1 MLTRNYI
8 KQTINKRIIIFL
20 ICTAFFIVSF
30 VLNIVSSTAAYNYD
44 LNVIPSMQTG
54 PIMGTNGFNVFM
66 NLVSVIFNPM
76 ICAGYIFILY
86 LITYRKLE
94 VIAFLI
100 WFFFLSWLLG
110 ILKLAIQ
117 QARPY
122 WLNEG
127 VLMKSWTCFTDYGCP
142 SGHSM
147 LAIIIL

>member
-8 KQTINKRIIIFL
+8 KQTLNKRIIIFL
-20 ICTAFFIVSF
+20 TCSVLFIVSF
-30 VLNIVSSTAAYNYD
+30 VLNIVESTSAYDYD
-44 LNVIPSMQTG
+44 LNVVPVLQRG
-54 PIMGTNGFNVFM
+54 PIMGTNAFNVFM

-110 ILKLAIQ
+110 ILKMAIQ
-117 QARPY
+117 QPRPY
-122 WLNEG
+122 WLPGSE
-127 VLMKSWTCFTDYGCP
+127 V
-142 SGHSM
+142 
-147 LAIIIL
+147 